1 MPAAARPVAIATA
14 TNATAPNAPARTV
27 NRKIAAGSALAAV
40 LVGGSVAFWIAHE
53 SKPVV
58 VAPPAPATVAPA
70 VSAAPALPRLSEA
83 AILVEKVDRMTAA
96 WFAPNPHILVL
107 DFPDLVSQGEALN
120 RVAAFVEKQGLPRD
134 RVLDDQELAEAVK
147 ADNSTVGT
155 YYYGH
160 DYRSA
165 DLRRFYDTVDKQ
177 HLALTPPEMALRALL
192 TQQGILAPGADKAII
207 SIPREGSDPFVDLS
221 GRQSLL
227 RHELSH
233 GEYFTDASYTAYV
246 QKFWLTGMTDADR
259 QTFIG
264 FLTRQGYDPKNEDLM
279 ANETQA
285 HLMNTTDARYFNSQ
299 ACGLPVARLQEL
311 RIAFLAGMPA
321 GWLRDAATAMEPH
334 LPG

>member
-1 MPAAARPVAIATA
+1 
-14 TNATAPNAPARTV
+14 
-27 NRKIAAGSALAAV
+27 
-40 LVGGSVAFWIAHE
+40 
-53 SKPVV
+53 
-58 VAPPAPATVAPA
+58 
-70 VSAAPALPRLSEA
+70 
-83 AILVEKVDRMTAA
+83 
-96 WFAPNPHILVL
+96 
-107 DFPDLVSQGEALN
+107 
-120 RVAAFVEKQGLPRD
+120 
-134 RVLDDQELAEAVK
+134 LDDQELAEAVK

-165 DLRRFYDTVDKQ
+165 DLLRFYDQVDKQ
-177 HLALTPPEMALRALL
+177 HLVLTRPELTLRTVL

-233 GEYFTDASYTAYV
+233 GEYFTDSGYAAYV
-246 QKFWLTGMTDADR
+246 RKFWLTGMTDADR

-285 HLMNTTDARYFNSQ
+285 HLMNTTDARYFNSL
-299 ACGLPVARLQEL
+299 ACGIPLARLQAL
-311 RIAFLAGMPA
+311 RVAFLAGMPA
-321 GWLRDAATAMEPH
+321 GWLRDAATTMEPH